1 MGTALYPGRSY
12 AGKVLVKDI
21 GFPEMA
27 LEGEEEEGGRP
38 ERAFAYE
45 KKDLCHIP
53 ERKADSNK
61 GTFGKVLG
69 VLFSIFIILALGFM
83 GIWYSPIPSELH
95 LQKYLQQEIS
105 ISRRLPSVLFWQC

>member
-1 MGTALYPGRSY
+1 
-12 AGKVLVKDI
+12 
-21 GFPEMA
+21 MA

-83 GIWYSPIPSELH
+83 GNMVLRCKHSSKHGVRLD
-95 LQKYLQQEIS
+95 LQ
-105 ISRRLPSVLFWQC
+105 SVSKACL